1 MALPANNTEWPPKP
15 FDVSFAD
22 IAEWHIWWEGTSAKL
37 SNYHST
43 TDSTGRA
50 SFTSRVADAWSTF
63 TGSQKSPGYV
73 TRRLHLPVAADI
85 ARLNAT
91 MIFAHPP
98 RIVEPVEEVLP
109 QPPKEEPPVLPP
121 AFGGKVVD
129 SSQPPVKDELTKKSE
144 AIEAQADAIKAAA
157 GVTDEEPAEEQ
168 VVKVE
173 ISPSQK
179 RLDELVNDPRF
190 HAELMVAGESCSAL
204 GGQYMRVV
212 FDKEIRDDRPWID
225 FVDADRALPEYV
237 WGHLV
242 AVTFWNNLGG
252 EGDEVFRHL
261 QRYEK
266 GKIQHALYKGSAT
279 NIGRAVPLAEHP
291 GTKSLMGEVDEESGE
306 LFGGVDAY
314 GYIELPTEKLAAVY
328 VPNKRPNPAY
338 RHDDQLKMMGYSDF
352 SKDVLP
358 IFAAIDEVWSSL
370 MRDVRQGQ
378 GRMVISENLLEL
390 MGPGKGSGFDV
401 NREYFSP
408 VGESIDA
415 EGKPVIEH
423 FQFEIRDGAHLSIID
438 ALLKEA
444 LRRVGMSP
452 ITFGLVEV
460 AATTATEV
468 RAWSRDTETTTES
481 KRRHWGPAL
490 QDIVTVLMEI
500 DQGEFGGPGI
510 EEPVEV
516 EWPDTIQLSDLEKG
530 QTLQALEAAGA
541 MSLREKVAY
550 FHDDWDDAKI
560 DAEVALIKDDAKAAA
575 PPVMDPFGGGE
586 SSFGGPEDDEKE
598 QAEGKDTPPVKDA
611 GANPFAK

>member
-15 FDVSFAD
+15 FDISFAD
-22 IAEWHIWWEGTSAKL
+22 IAEWHIWWEGTSSKL
-37 SNYHST
+37 SNYFT
-43 TDSTGRA
+43 TVDASGRA
-50 SFTSRVADAWSTF
+50 SFTSRVADAWSAF
-63 TGSQKSPGYV
+63 TNNRNTNGYT

-91 MIFAHPP
+91 MVFAHPP
-98 RIVEPVEEVLP
+98 RIVEAQEEVIP
-109 QPPKEEPPVLPP
+109 QPPKPEPPALPP
-121 AFGGKVVD
+121 AFGG
-129 SSQPPVKDELTKKSE
+129 PPAEPKPEPTDV
-144 AIEAQADAIKAAA
+144 EAQANAIKAAA
-157 GVTDEEPAEEQ
+157 GVTDEAPAEEQ
-168 VVKVE
+168 EIKVE
-173 ISPSQK
+173 VSPAQQ

-190 HAELMVAGESCSAL
+190 HAELMVGAEGCSAL
-204 GGQYMRVV
+204 GGTFMRVV
-212 FDKEIRDDRPWID
+212 WDKEVRDDRPWID

-242 AVTFWNNLGG
+242 AVTFWNNLGPT
-252 EGDEVFRHL
+252 ERDAKDVVYRHL

-266 GKIQHALYKGSAT
+266 GKIQHALYRGSGD
-279 NIGRAVPLAEHP
+279 NIGIVVPLNDHP
-291 GTKSLMGEVDEESGE
+291 GTIGLMGEEDPDTLE
-306 LFGGVDAY
+306 LVGGVDAY
-314 GYIELPTEKLAAVY
+314 GYIDTGSDKLAAVY
-328 VPNKRPNPAY
+328 VPNKRPNPSY
-338 RHDDQLKMMGYSDF
+338 RHDDQLKMLGYSDF

-378 GRMVISENLLEL
+378 GRMVISENLLDL
-390 MGPGKGSGFDV
+390 MGPGKGSGFDP
-401 NREYFSP
+401 NREFFAP

-423 FQFEIRDGAHLSIID
+423 FQFEIRDGAHGAIINM
-438 ALLKEA
+438 LLKEA

-468 RAWSRDTETTTES
+468 RAWSRDTEDTTTA

-500 DQGEFGGPGI
+500 DQAEFSGPGI
-510 EEPVEV
+510 EDPVEI
-516 EWPDTIQLSDLEKG
+516 EWPDTIQLSDLEKA

-541 MSLREKVAY
+541 MSQREKVAY
-550 FHDDWDDAKI
+550 FHDDWDDARI
-560 DAEVALIKDDAKAAA
+560 DAEVALIKDDAKASA
-575 PPVMDPFGGGE
+575 PPVPDMFGGGE
-586 SSFGGPEDDEKE
+586 SSFGDSGDDEKK
-598 QAEGKDTPPVKDA
+598 QDEGKGTPPVKDA